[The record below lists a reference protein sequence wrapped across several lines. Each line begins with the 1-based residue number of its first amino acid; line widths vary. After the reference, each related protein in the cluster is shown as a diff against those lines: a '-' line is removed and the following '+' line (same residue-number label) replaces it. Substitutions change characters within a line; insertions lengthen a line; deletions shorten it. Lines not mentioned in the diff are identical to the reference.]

1 MNKIDC
7 VQFLELS
14 LVPANA
20 GLEMAKSRGSI
31 VAVLGR
37 DCAGETLQVSI
48 LLFFFLG
55 GQATR
60 DLKG

>member
-48 LLFFFLG
+48 LLFFLS
-55 GQATR
+55 GQANR